1 MIYLELFFVFF
12 TIGLF
17 TLGGGYAMIPM
28 IEEQVIAR
36 GWITQE
42 ELINF
47 IGISES
53 TPGPFAVNMATFIGQ
68 TRGGVLGSA
77 VATLGVV
84 LPSFIIIYVIA
95 RFLHDFL
102 KYKKAR
108 WALDGVKPIIVGL
121 LFAVVL
127 KLVNNNILG
136 GAYDFNNIDYIG
148 LAIMVLMFSLKAIY
162 KKISPVF
169 LIIISALLGLVLY
182 QFF

>member
-68 TRGGVLGSA
+68 TQGGVLG
-77 VATLGVV
+77 
-84 LPSFIIIYVIA
+84 
-95 RFLHDFL
+95 
-102 KYKKAR
+102 
-108 WALDGVKPIIVGL
+108 
-121 LFAVVL
+121 
-127 KLVNNNILG
+127 
-136 GAYDFNNIDYIG
+136 
-148 LAIMVLMFSLKAIY
+148 
-162 KKISPVF
+162 
-169 LIIISALLGLVLY
+169 
-182 QFF
+182 